1 MALVTLAPELPGALE
16 VVGPLVRRGV
26 VVSAGHSGATA
37 GQARAAV
44 DAGVSW
50 VTHLWNAMRP
60 MHHREPGPIVALL
73 EDPRVTVEL
82 GGETGVGVA
91 QVIEAGTADDR
102 LARELVLA
110 KYSGTDEDLGE
121 WGRTALPVAI
131 DLPSDPD

>member
-1 MALVTLAPELPGALE
+1 MRNL
-16 VVGPLVRRGV
+16 
-26 VVSAGHSGATA
+26 
-37 GQARAAV
+37 RA
-44 DAGVSW
+44 
-50 VTHLWNAMRP
+50 N
-60 MHHREPGPIVALL
+60 
-73 EDPRVTVEL
+73 PRVTVEL

-110 KYSGTDEDLGE
+110 KYSGTDDDLGE